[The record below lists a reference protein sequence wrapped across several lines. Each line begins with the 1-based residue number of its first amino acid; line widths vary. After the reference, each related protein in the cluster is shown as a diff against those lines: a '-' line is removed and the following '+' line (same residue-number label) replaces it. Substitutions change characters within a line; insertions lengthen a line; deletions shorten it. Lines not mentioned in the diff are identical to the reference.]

1 MDNRRRRYE
10 QDRRREF
17 EAEDDWARQ
26 VPDHPSRGEYGD
38 YGWEAG
44 QSWLP
49 EFRDPT
55 VHLTR
60 EERQRLSE
68 EERRYREMVER
79 RARSG
84 RQPYW
89 DTRREE
95 MYQAPRSGPSGRY
108 DPRPRF
114 DENQMQWDDDRDFSP
129 QGYYQEGGYGRGFNE
144 QGQFS
149 VSGDW
154 SESGPYR
161 GMGPRNYVR
170 SDERIHEEACERL
183 TRHGQVDASDIELE
197 VKDGEITLN
206 GTVDSRREKRMAE
219 DALETV
225 SGMREIHNR
234 LRVRQRQNWTD
245 QVGRS
250 GVYPASGPMP
260 SGNAEVQGMAS
271 WGQGER
277 GAEGYEDHGDSELH
291 VGRQSDQE

>member
-1 MDNRRRRYE
+1 MDNRRKRYE
-10 QDRRREF
+10 EERRREF
-17 EAEDDWARQ
+17 DMDDDWASR
-26 VPDHPSRGEYGD
+26 VPDHSWRGEYGD
-38 YGWEAG
+38 YGWERG
-44 QSWLP
+44 ESWLP
-49 EFRDPT
+49 EFRDPS

-68 EERRYREMVER
+68 DERRYRELAER

-84 RQPYW
+84 RRPYW
-89 DTRREE
+89 DVRQEE
-95 MYQAPRSGPSGRY
+95 RYQA
-108 DPRPRF
+108 PRF
-114 DENQMQWDDDRDFSP
+114 DENRMRWDDERDFSP

-149 VSGDW
+149 VRGDW
-154 SESGPYR
+154 SETGPYR

-170 SDERIHEEACERL
+170 SDERIYEEVCERL
-183 TRHGQVDASDIELE
+183 TRHGQVDASEIEIE

-206 GTVDSRREKRMAE
+206 GTVNTRREKRMAE

-234 LRVRQRQNWTD
+234 LRVHQRQDQGQNWTD
-245 QVGRS
+245 RVGHS
-250 GVYPASGPMP
+250 GIYPASGPMP
-260 SGNAEVQGMAS
+260 EGDAEVQGMAS

-291 VGRQSDQE
+291 IGRQPDDE